1 MPLKRIGIGLWG
13 GMNQKELVECIKLAE
28 KNGFE
33 SAWMAEGHGG
43 DAFSILSAAAV
54 STRKIKLGTSIVSV
68 FVRSP
73 PTIALGAATVDAL
86 SNKRFILGLGS
97 SHKVQVKA
105 EHGIQY
111 EKPMDHIRETVEI
124 VRKLF
129 KDGKVSYKGSLHQ
142 IESYDLWFPAA
153 RKNLPIYL
161 SAVFPKMLELT
172 GQIADGLI
180 LVWQTPGS
188 IKAAIQ
194 HVRDGIKKAGRKNSE
209 VDITSLLPCSISK
222 DAEGAKKGMKG
233 LIAFYCGFFPRYNR
247 VFAESGFAK
256 EAAAIK
262 EAWDRGDKEKAA
274 SLVTDEMVDEV
285 AIAGTPNECIE
296 KVEAYRKTGLSLP
309 ILFPTGAGGKVK
321 EGVLTAIKTF
331 SQ

>member
-1 MPLKRIGIGLWG
+1 
-13 GMNQKELVECIKLAE
+13 MNQKELVECIKLAE

-33 SAWMAEGHGG
+33 SAWVAEGHGG

-73 PTIALGAATVDAL
+73 PTIALGAATVDTL

-105 EHGIQY
+105 EHGIPY
-111 EKPMDHIRETVEI
+111 ERPMEHVRETVEI
-124 VRKLF
+124 IRKLF
-129 KDGKVSYKGSLHQ
+129 KDGKASYKGPLHQ
-142 IESYDLWFPAA
+142 IESYDFWFPAA
-153 RKNLPIYL
+153 RKNIPIYL
-161 SAVFPKMLELT
+161 SAVFPKMLKLT

-180 LVWQTPGS
+180 LVWQTPAS
-188 IKAAIQ
+188 IKTAIQ
-194 HVRDGIKKAGRKNSE
+194 HVRDGIKKAGRKNSD
-209 VDITSLLPCSISK
+209 VDITSLLSCSISK
-222 DAEGAKKGMKG
+222 DAASAKKGMKG

-247 VFAESGFAK
+247 VFAEAGFAK
-256 EAAAIK
+256 EAEVIK
-262 EAWDRGDKEKAA
+262 EAWDRGDKDKAA

-285 AIAGTPNECIE
+285 AVTGAPNECIE
-296 KVEAYRKTGLSLP
+296 KVEAYRKMGLDLP
-309 ILFPTGAGGKVK
+309 ILFPTGADGKVK
-321 EGVLTAIKTF
+321 EGVITTIKTF